1 MIASPSPA
9 ASTAQYHAWAGAVAD
24 EAMLRG
30 VVSVLE
36 DVMGDIAGW
45 EDTALLEAVTE
56 CRRDLSAYVE
66 VVAASSPAPAASDA
80 RHSEA
85 RRAVGKWLNECP
97 QNEPDLRDIATLC
110 ADYDRLAAPAPAASI
125 TQCDGCQRGLPV
137 NDWGHHRDESGAM
150 GCTADR
156 YAAPTPVLPAV
167 DAVELAAECK
177 RLANLYADEFKA
189 DRPTRW
195 KTCGAV
201 YTAIDRLAALS
212 RAGQADKGGD
222 TK

>member
-1 MIASPSPA
+1 
-9 ASTAQYHAWAGAVAD
+9 
-24 EAMLRG
+24 MLRG

-56 CRRDLSAYVE
+56 CCRDLSAYVE

-110 ADYDRLAAPAPAASI
+110 ADYDRLAAPAPAAS
-125 TQCDGCQRGLPV
+125 
-137 NDWGHHRDESGAM
+137 
-150 GCTADR
+150 
-156 YAAPTPVLPAV
+156 
-167 DAVELAAECK
+167 DALELAAECK
-177 RLANLYADEFKA
+177 RLADLYADEFKA

-212 RAGQADKGGD
+212 RAGQADSTGGA
-222 TK
+222 K